1 MLIVLLPEN
10 LQPEQPETTV
20 MTWWRLDR
28 DGRPVEQGENS
39 LDELKSRFS
48 GEKMR
53 ALVPPSAVTLYRVSI
68 PVRRAAAVRAALPFA
83 LEDKMSQ
90 ELEELHFVPGPR
102 RADDSFAAAVVEQEN
117 MQLWQAMFLEAG
129 WRLEA
134 LIPLASLHAE
144 DVPADVMRV
153 YPSPWPSAAPLVV
166 VTSADQEPA
175 IVESGLL
182 AFWLSRRLAE
192 RSVEDRQLEVVGL
205 DPARL
210 GIDQSVVVETLQ
222 GESDKGLGALLTR
235 AAMLRP
241 QMNLLSGP
249 YSNGMATPPWRRMRP
264 ALIAAGVLLAILT
277 AQFAA
282 EHIILSNERDRL
294 YAEIDRVF
302 DTSMPNARRVDP
314 VTQFRQALEGG
325 GASANGR
332 QGMGPLLHDV
342 LAIARQ
348 GEDNRI
354 RQFRASPAEVEIEL
368 QLESFAD
375 LEALRARLVEKEGLR
390 ESLQGAD
397 SGTEGVT
404 ARLKV
409 ERSGS

>member
-1 MLIVLLPEN
+1 MLIVLLPDN
-10 LQPEQPETTV
+10 LQPDQPDPAV

-28 DGRPVEQGENS
+28 DNRPVEQGENS

-53 ALVPPSAVTLYRVSI
+53 ALVPAAAVTLYRVSI

-102 RADDSFAAAVVEQEN
+102 RPDDTFAAAVVEQES
-117 MQLWQAMFLEAG
+117 MQLWQTLFLEAG

-134 LIPLASLHAE
+134 LIPLASLHVE
-144 DVPADVMRV
+144 DVPADTMRI
-153 YPSPWPSAAPLVV
+153 YPSPWPGASPLVV
-166 VTSADQEPA
+166 VASADQEPA
-175 IVESGLL
+175 MVESGLL
-182 AFWLSRRLAE
+182 SFWLGRRLAE
-192 RSVEDRQLEVVGL
+192 RKTEQQQVQLIGL

-210 GIDQSVVVETLQ
+210 GIDQSLSVETLE
-222 GESDKGLGALLTR
+222 GESDRGLGALLTR
-235 AAMLRP
+235 AATLRP

-264 ALIAAGVLLAILT
+264 ALIAAGVLLAVLA

-314 VTQFRQALEGG
+314 VAQFRQALEGSG
-325 GASANGR
+325 NTANGQ

-342 LAIARQ
+342 LAITRQ
-348 GEDNRI
+348 GENNRI
-354 RQFRASPAEVEIEL
+354 RQFRASPVEMEIEMQL
-368 QLESFAD
+368 QSFAD
-375 LEALRARLVEKEGLR
+375 LEAIRARLVEKEGLR
-390 ESLQGAD
+390 ETLQGAD

-409 ERSGS
+409 ERGGS